1 MSYEIEIYRR
11 TIDPYSEEG
20 EWMEGDSREVRDHGT
35 DTEAYEPEFD
45 GPEPLPWYSVRR
57 YLGASKRESAARV
70 AWAVERIKRTG
81 AYEPSVSPVP
91 AELSAH
97 AWLSCSL
104 PDNYTTEEDEVSVYV
119 TGDWTDAQRAEIF
132 RAVSS

>member
-57 YLGASKRESAARV
+57 YLGAAERER
-70 AWAVERIKRTG
+70 
-81 AYEPSVSPVP
+81 
-91 AELSAH
+91 
-97 AWLSCSL
+97 AWLGGTYED
-104 PDNYTTEEDEVSVYV
+104 PYGRWTEETSVHL
-119 TGDWTDAQRAEIF
+119 TGDWTPAERAEIF
-132 RAVSS
+132 RAVCSEIPGYRS